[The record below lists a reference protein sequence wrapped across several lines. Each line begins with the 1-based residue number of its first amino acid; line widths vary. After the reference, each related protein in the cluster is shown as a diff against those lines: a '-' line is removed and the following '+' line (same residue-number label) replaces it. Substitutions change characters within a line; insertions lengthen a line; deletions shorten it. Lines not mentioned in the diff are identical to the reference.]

1 MKATLLKELETNLR
15 IELTKLTSELE
26 RVSPK
31 IGKNDA
37 FDADYST
44 NGDKEDES
52 AEKAAEIGDNLS
64 LENELSTAVRDIHA
78 ALKAIENGTYGVCK
92 YCKQSIDEA
101 RLRVRP
107 TSTSCVACKKT
118 LTQEM

>member
-1 MKATLLKELETNLR
+1 MKAALITELEAKLR
-15 IELTKLTSELE
+15 AELTKITGELE
-26 RVSPK
+26 RVSPQIAK
-31 IGKNDA
+31 GDA

-64 LENELSTAVRDIHA
+64 LENELTAAVRDIHS
-78 ALKAIENGTYGVCK
+78 ALKAIENGTYGTCK
-92 YCKQSIDEA
+92 YCKQTIDEA

-118 LTQEM
+118 LTQEV

>member
-1 MKATLLKELETNLR
+1 MKTALLQELETTLR
-15 IELTKLTSELE
+15 TELTKLTGELE
-26 RVSPK
+26 RVSPQIAK
-31 IGKNDA
+31 GDA
-37 FDADYST
+37 FDADYHT

-78 ALKAIENGTYGVCK
+78 ALKAMENGTYGICK
-92 YCKQSIDEA
+92 YCKQPIDEA

-118 LTQEM
+118 LTQEV

>member
-1 MKATLLKELETNLR
+1 MKASLLQELEETLR
-15 IELTKLTSELE
+15 AELTKLTSELE
-26 RVSPK
+26 RVSPQIAK
-31 IGKNDA
+31 SDA
-37 FDADYST
+37 FDADYNT

-64 LENELSTAVRDIHA
+64 LENELSTAVRDIHS
-78 ALKAIENGTYGVCK
+78 ALKAIENGTYGICK

>member
-1 MKATLLKELETNLR
+1 MKAALLQELETTLR
-15 IELTKLTSELE
+15 AELTKLTGELE
-26 RVSPK
+26 RVSPQVTK
-31 IGKNDA
+31 GDA
-37 FDADYST
+37 FDADYNT

-64 LENELSTAVRDIHA
+64 LENELSTAVRDIHS
-78 ALKAIENGTYGVCK
+78 ALKAIEHGTYGVCK

-101 RLRVRP
+101 RLRIRP

-118 LTQEM
+118 LTQEI